1 MASTTGIRKD
11 DGERSRRSQH
21 GGRSR
26 PGHPPASQASPA
38 GQGGKGAAGALPV
51 RQGERPWSEAEL
63 AAVRSTLETEVTE
76 LRAEISKAESEIA
89 ARLTDSVGDAGDDS
103 ADAGAKTYQREH
115 DLALTHNARELLA
128 QNERALAR
136 MAEGTY
142 GVCESCGNPIG
153 KARLQAFPRANLCV
167 PCKQR
172 EERR

>member
-1 MASTTGIRKD
+1 V
-11 DGERSRRSQH
+11 RSR
-21 GGRSR
+21 
-26 PGHPPASQASPA
+26 
-38 GQGGKGAAGALPV
+38 
-51 RQGERPWSEAEL
+51 
-63 AAVRSTLETEVTE
+63 LETEVTE

-103 ADAGAKTYQREH
+103 ADVGAKTYQREH
-115 DLALTHNARELLA
+115 DLALTQNARELLV

-167 PCKQR
+167 QCKQR